1 MEIRENN
8 NKKLIAF
15 YLPQYHCIP
24 ENDEAYGKGFTEWT
38 NTKKAEPLFEGHYQP
53 KIPLNENY
61 YCLEDINVMK
71 KQVDL
76 AKEYGLYGFCF
87 YHYWFQN
94 GKKLLEKPIENFL
107 KHKEINFPFC
117 LSWANENWSRRWDGG
132 NGEIIARQEYGNR
145 IELKKHI
152 LYLKDFFEDPRYI
165 RIDNKPVFLIYRPD
179 LIPNVKKLVRYLRKE
194 AVKLG
199 FDGLT
204 IMAQHP
210 TYYIEREN
218 RDIFDYFVEFEPAY
232 INKINSFEKK
242 DIYKRRLERI
252 ILNVFGENMVSKIKE
267 IVTTKQHKM
276 LEIHNYDR
284 DWKDILKLPVWDKKQ
299 IAGAFVDWD
308 NTARNKNGLMY
319 EGACPEKF
327 KTYFEKLCKKVDE
340 DYFEKV
346 IFINAWNEWAEGAYL
361 EPDEKYEYAYLQAI
375 KDILEG

>member
-132 NGEIIARQEYGNR
+132 NGEINARQENGNR
-145 IELKKHI
+145 IELKKHS
-152 LYLKDFFEDPRYI
+152 LY
-165 RIDNKPVFLIYRPD
+165 
-179 LIPNVKKLVRYLRKE
+179 
-194 AVKLG
+194 
-199 FDGLT
+199 
-204 IMAQHP
+204 
-210 TYYIEREN
+210 
-218 RDIFDYFVEFEPAY
+218 
-232 INKINSFEKK
+232 
-242 DIYKRRLERI
+242 
-252 ILNVFGENMVSKIKE
+252 
-267 IVTTKQHKM
+267 
-276 LEIHNYDR
+276 
-284 DWKDILKLPVWDKKQ
+284 
-299 IAGAFVDWD
+299 
-308 NTARNKNGLMY
+308 
-319 EGACPEKF
+319 
-327 KTYFEKLCKKVDE
+327 
-340 DYFEKV
+340 
-346 IFINAWNEWAEGAYL
+346 
-361 EPDEKYEYAYLQAI
+361 
-375 KDILEG
+375 